1 MKNIIHFLFEGLM
14 LKNLPRSG
22 YAFLGS
28 GQENIAEHA
37 YMITL
42 IAYAMGRMQEG
53 VDREKLLSM
62 CLLHDIPEART
73 GDLNYVNKTY
83 VHADEEKAI
92 HHLAANLP
100 FGEDIR
106 DLLEEFREEKTL
118 EARLAHDADQLAF
131 LVNLKALHDTGKRG
145 PLKWMETVQER
156 LTTDLGKALAK
167 SLFETE
173 WDAWWQEA
181 YTEK

>member
-1 MKNIIHFLFEGLM
+1 MRNIVHFLFEGLM

-28 GQENIAEHA
+28 GHENIAEHA

-42 IAYAMGRMQEG
+42 IAYAMGQMQPD
-53 VDREKLLSM
+53 VNRERLLSM

-83 VHADEEKAI
+83 VHADEEKAAFD
-92 HHLAANLP
+92 LAKNLP
-100 FGEDIR
+100 FGKNIE
-106 DLLEEFREEKTL
+106 DLLQEFREAETL

-131 LVNLKALHDTGKRG
+131 LVNLKMLHDTGNRG
-145 PLKWMETVQER
+145 PKKWMDLVRER
-156 LTTDLGKALAK
+156 LRTDLGKALGA

-173 WDAWWQEA
+173 WDAWWQAA